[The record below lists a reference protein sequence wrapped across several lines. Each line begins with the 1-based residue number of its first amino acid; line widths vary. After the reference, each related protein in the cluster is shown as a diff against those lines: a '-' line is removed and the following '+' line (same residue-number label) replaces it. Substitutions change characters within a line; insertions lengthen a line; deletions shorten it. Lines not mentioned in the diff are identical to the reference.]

1 MPSRVSAW
9 DPVYAI
15 VRKIP
20 RGRVMNYGQIA
31 GLLKRPLSARAV
43 GWAMRDCPDD
53 VPWHRVVN
61 ARGGMSTEDLADLP
75 PNLQRNLL
83 ESEGI
88 EFREDGTLPMSRYR
102 WTPGASRAA
111 RSRKKK

>member
-9 DPVYAI
+9 DEVYAI
-15 VRKIP
+15 VRQIP

-31 GLLKRPLSARAV
+31 ELLKRPLSARAV
-43 GWAMRDCPDD
+43 GWAMRGCPND

-61 ARGGMSTEDLADLP
+61 ARGGMSTEGLADLP
-75 PNLQRNLL
+75 PRLQRSLL

-88 EFREDGTLPMSRYR
+88 EFQDDGTLPLSRYR
-102 WTPGASRAA
+102 WSPRASRERA
-111 RSRKKK
+111 RRKK

>member
-9 DPVYAI
+9 EEVYAI

-31 GLLKRPLSARAV
+31 ELLKRPLSARAV

-61 ARGGMSTEDLADLP
+61 ARGGMSTEGLSDLP
-75 PNLQRNLL
+75 PKLQQSLL
-83 ESEGI
+83 ESEGV
-88 EFREDGTLPMSRYR
+88 EFGEDGTLSMTRYR
-102 WTPGASRAA
+102 WTPGGRRVAGG
-111 RSRKKK
+111 RKK